1 MAFFF
6 FLACPCKIQEYLS
19 SSSLQNL
26 CAGSGLSSGILTG
39 KRRTIAQPRRRL
51 YNWEKLKV
59 NLFLFVV
66 LVAYLMT
73 FKFLKSTWQHCW
85 FKCILQAL
93 KLQVELHQMWPMG
106 HPAESKHRPP
116 SIWENA
122 LCLKVQSWRSFLS
135 HLPCPAVSPQ
145 MCAAF
150 LPREIAV
157 LLPTC

>member
-1 MAFFF
+1 MFYCTKIWLRRWHFF

-51 YNWEKLKV
+51 YIWEKLKD

-73 FKFLKSTWQHCW
+73 FKFLKSTWQHW
-85 FKCILQAL
+85 PRHLAGFETPSGAASDVTNGTSSRVQAQTSQPL
-93 KLQVELHQMWPMG
+93 RECLVAKGPIMKEFPFTSAM
-106 HPAESKHRPP
+106 P
-116 SIWENA
+116 SRVPTDV
-122 LCLKVQSWRSFLS
+122 CSFL
-135 HLPCPAVSPQ
+135 A
-145 MCAAF
+145 
-150 LPREIAV
+150 
-157 LLPTC
+157 